1 MNGVRLKCSSRTRLL
16 AATFTATLLCSACA
30 SVDGTFEPACM
41 AFEGDRITLDS
52 GRFEWARF
60 TDVRRIGED
69 GKEIDPF
76 PDYPKNGRYVLR
88 SQTVE
93 FRTDGGE
100 RLDDH
105 YLLEHDDSLYL
116 LTHEQNARF
125 STGESLPECVLRRS
139 D

>member
-1 MNGVRLKCSSRTRLL
+1 MPLVAS
-16 AATFTATLLCSACA
+16 LCTACA

-41 AFEGDRITLDS
+41 AFAGDRITFDN

-60 TDVRRIGED
+60 TDVRPIGED

-76 PDYPKNGRYVLR
+76 PDYPKNGRYTVR

-93 FRTDGGE
+93 FRTDGGDL
-100 RLDDH
+100 LDDH
-105 YLLEHDDSLYL
+105 YLVEHDGSLYL
-116 LTHEQNARF
+116 LTSEQHARF
-125 STGESLPECVLRRS
+125 STDNSLPECALRRS